1 MHRIQDFMAPYFG
14 LAKPNYVYLQT
25 HLTRLQPYACE
36 ISRNEKKK
44 FWYKNL
50 RHTCFWNASVIFF
63 IILGGGGSG
72 GSIQY
77 DTQTVNEGEKVTM
90 ECVSTGMI

>member
-1 MHRIQDFMAPYFG
+1 MH
-14 LAKPNYVYLQT
+14 L
-25 HLTRLQPYACE
+25 
-36 ISRNEKKK
+36 
-44 FWYKNL
+44 
-50 RHTCFWNASVIFF
+50 CFVF